1 MNMDNPELTV
11 ARYAARVSLWAFG
24 VSALSFCVAFSA
36 FALELRRWFNEGV
49 RLSMSVMADAI
60 FVESGS
66 KDKKKYLAI
75 TVTNRGDTATTITH
89 MVLYNYPSR
98 LAVWIPK
105 RPRVMVR
112 LLKKSQPAT
121 FIVNTTAMP
130 IPYVLEPGRN
140 WHGMAAH
147 TPELEAMIKAG
158 RLFVGVIGS
167 HSDKPWLMRVRRWT
181 PPKNT
186 KAA

>member
-1 MNMDNPELTV
+1 MNVDAPELTV
-11 ARYAARVSLWAFG
+11 ARYAARVSLWAFS
-24 VSALSFCVAFSA
+24 VSALSLCVAFAA
-36 FALELRRWFNEGV
+36 FVLELRRWFSEGV
-49 RLSMSVMADAI
+49 RLSMSVMSDAI
-60 FVESGS
+60 FVGGGLE
-66 KDKKKYLAI
+66 DKKKYIAI
-75 TVTNRGDTATTITH
+75 TVRNRGDAATTITH

-98 LAVWIPK
+98 LAVWLPK
-105 RPRVMVR
+105 RPRFMVR
-112 LLKKSQPAT
+112 LLKKYQPAT
-121 FIVNTTAMP
+121 FIVNTTDMP
-130 IPYVLEPGRN
+130 PPYVLEPGRN

-167 HSDKPWLMRVRRWT
+167 HSDKPRLMRVRRWT